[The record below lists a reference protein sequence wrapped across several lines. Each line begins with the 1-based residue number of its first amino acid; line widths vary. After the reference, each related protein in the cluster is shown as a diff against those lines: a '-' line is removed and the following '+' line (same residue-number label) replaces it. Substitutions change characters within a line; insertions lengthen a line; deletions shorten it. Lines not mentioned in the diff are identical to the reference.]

1 MNVCM
6 NDDAGDDSGVAAIV
20 VVSIAGSVKVY
31 EPCDVSRPCRHGKH
45 LRALWAYHA
54 RKYRQLSLR
63 VDGALLHVEN
73 LLDEAVLEG
82 K

>member
-31 EPCDVSRPCRHGKH
+31 EPCDASRPCRHGKH
-45 LRALWAYHA
+45 LQHRGRIMHA
-54 RKYRQLSLR
+54 NT
-63 VDGALLHVEN
+63 VN
-73 LLDEAVLEG
+73 
-82 K
+82 